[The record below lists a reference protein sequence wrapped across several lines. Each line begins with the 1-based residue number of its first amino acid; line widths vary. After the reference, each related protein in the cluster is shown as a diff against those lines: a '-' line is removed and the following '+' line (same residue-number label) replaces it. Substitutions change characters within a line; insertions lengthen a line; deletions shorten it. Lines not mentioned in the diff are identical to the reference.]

1 MQRCDSLGR
10 ISDEP
15 GRLTRTFH
23 SPAMRRANRL
33 VAQWM
38 RQAGLTVRE
47 DAAFN
52 LLGRWPS
59 KRPGAQTLLLGS
71 HLDTVRSA
79 GKYDGALGVLA
90 ALAAVTHLRGEAH
103 ELPFHIEVVGFSDEE
118 GVRYQLPYIGS
129 RALAGTLS
137 KRNLAQIAEQGIERA
152 RRPPG
157 SCLGYVEVHIEQGP
171 RLEERNVPIAPVTSI
186 VGQSR
191 IRLELVGRAGHAGTT
206 PMESRHDAL
215 AGAAEIVLAAERCG
229 VVATVGQLTVEPGA
243 SNVIPGRAMLTLDVR
258 HAQDRRRASAVR
270 ALRVRAREVARRR
283 GLRLVWTLVHEEKS
297 VPCDRDLTRRLSA
310 VIARR
315 GLTVVPLASGAG
327 HDAAALGSFCPV
339 TMLFVRCRRGVSHH
353 PAESV
358 RRADV
363 AAAVGVLSDFVL
375 ALAARHA

>member
-1 MQRCDSLGR
+1 MQRCDALGR
-10 ISDEP
+10 ISDESD
-15 GRLTRTFH
+15 RLTRTFH
-23 SPAMRRANRL
+23 SPAMRRANRQ

-52 LLGRWPS
+52 LFGRWPS

-71 HLDTVRSA
+71 HLDTVRDA
-79 GKYDGALGVLA
+79 GRYDGALGVLA
-90 ALAAVTHLRGEAH
+90 ALAAVTHLRAEGH

-152 RRPPG
+152 RRPAG

-171 RLEERNVPIAPVTSI
+171 RLEQRNVPVAPVTSI

-206 PMESRHDAL
+206 PMESRQDAL
-215 AGAAEIVLAAERCG
+215 AGAAEIALAAERCG

-243 SNVIPGRAMLTLDVR
+243 SNVIPGRAILTLDVR
-258 HAQDRRRASAVR
+258 HARDRRRLAAVR
-270 ALRVRAREVARRR
+270 ALRVRARDVARRR

-297 VPCDRDLTRRLSA
+297 VPCDRDLTRRISA

-327 HDAAALGSFCPV
+327 HDAAALASFCPV
-339 TMLFVRCRRGVSHH
+339 AMLFVRCRKGISHH
-353 PAESV
+353 PTESV
-358 RRADV
+358 RRSDV
-363 AAAVGVLSDFVL
+363 AVALGVLSDFVL
-375 ALAARHA
+375 AVAARHA